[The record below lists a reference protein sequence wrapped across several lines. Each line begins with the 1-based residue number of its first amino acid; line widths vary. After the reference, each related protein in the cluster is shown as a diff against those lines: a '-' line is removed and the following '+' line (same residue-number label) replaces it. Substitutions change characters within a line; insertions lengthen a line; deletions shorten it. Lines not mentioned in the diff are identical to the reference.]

1 MFLNP
6 AKLFFLTSLMLSTLI
21 VMSSSSWF
29 SAWIALEINLLSFI
43 PLISNTS
50 NVLSSEAALKYFLT
64 QAMASA
70 VLLLFILFNQMSIN
84 FMPFMTN
91 PHYCNLLLSS
101 PLLLKLGAAPFHF
114 WFPSIME
121 GLDWFSCFILMTWQK
136 IAPMIILFNILTMVS
151 FFLMVMTSSVMVGSW
166 GGLNQISLR
175 KLMAYSSITHIGWML
190 AAMAY
195 NINILV
201 SLSSY
206 MLYPNSSNNSCLL
219 EKKSFPILKQMFFS
233 SLNPTFSI
241 IMFSGILS
249 LGGLPPFLGFL
260 PKWLV
265 IQSLTYENPFL
276 ITMMVIL
283 TLMTLFFYMRLSFTA
298 FLMFYPSNKWF
309 IEWSNSAMLLI
320 ISSTIIFLLP
330 VISIIPFNL

>member
-1 MFLNP
+1 MNP
-6 AKLFFLTSLMLSTLI
+6 AKLFFFSSLMLSTLI

-70 VLLLFILFNQMSIN
+70 ILLIFILINQMTLNFMSPMIN
-84 FMPFMTN
+84 FYLYNMF
-91 PHYCNLLLSS
+91 LSS

-121 GLDWFSCFILMTWQK
+121 GLDWLSSFTLMTWQK
-136 IAPMIILFNILTMVS
+136 IAPMIILFNIMSMTNFL
-151 FFLMVMTSSVMVGSW
+151 LMVMISSIMVGSW
-166 GGLNQISLR
+166 GGLNQVSLR

-190 AAMAY
+190 AAMIC
-195 NINILV
+195 NINIWYLYLLIYSILTLGMIFV
-201 SLSSY
+201 FSSKNLFY
-206 MLYPNSSNNSCLL
+206 
-219 EKKSFPILKQMFFS
+219 LKQIFFS

-241 IMFSGILS
+241 IMFSGLLS

-265 IQSLTYENPFL
+265 IQSLVYENTFL
-276 ITMMVIL
+276 ITTMVIL
-283 TLMTLFFYMRLSFTA
+283 TLMTLFFYMRLSLSA

-309 IEWSNSAMLLI
+309 IEWSNPSILLI
-320 ISSTIIFLLP
+320 SSSIIIFLLP
-330 VISIIPFNL
+330 TISIIPFNL

>member
-6 AKLFFLTSLMLSTLI
+6 AKLFFFSSLMLSTLI
-21 VMSSSSWF
+21 VMSSGSWF

-70 VLLLFILFNQMSIN
+70 ILLLFILLNQMTLN
-84 FMPFMTN
+84 FSSYVVSP
-91 PHYCNLLLSS
+91 YLCNLLLSS

-121 GLDWFSCFILMTWQK
+121 GLDWMSCFTLMTWQK
-136 IAPMIILFNILTMVS
+136 IAPMIILFNVLTMTN
-151 FFLMVMTSSVMVGSW
+151 FLLMVMISSIAVGSW
-166 GGLNQISLR
+166 GGLNQTSLR

-190 AAMAY
+190 AAMTC
-195 NINILV
+195 NINIW
-201 SLSSY
+201 Y
-206 MLYPNSSNNSCLL
+206 LYLLIYSILTLGMIFVFSSSNL
-219 EKKSFPILKQMFFS
+219 FYLKQMFFS

-241 IMFSGILS
+241 IMFSGLLS

-265 IQSLTYENPFL
+265 IQSLTYENTFL
-276 ITMMVIL
+276 ITTMVIL

-309 IEWSNSAMLLI
+309 IEWSNPSIILI
-320 ISSTIIFLLP
+320 TSSIVIFLLP
-330 VISIIPFNL
+330 TISIIPFNL

>member
-6 AKLFFLTSLMLSTLI
+6 AKLFFFSSLMLSTLI

-43 PLISNTS
+43 PLISSTS

-70 VLLLFILFNQMSIN
+70 ILLLFILFNQMSIN
-84 FMPFMTN
+84 LSPFMIS
-91 PHYCNLLLSS
+91 PFYCSLLLSS

-121 GLDWFSCFILMTWQK
+121 GLDWVSCFILMTWQK
-136 IAPMIILFNILTMVS
+136 IAPMIILFNILTMIN
-151 FFLMVMTSSVMVGSW
+151 FFLIVMMSSVMVGSW
-166 GGLNQISLR
+166 GGLNQTSLR

-190 AAMAY
+190 AAMTC
-195 NINILV
+195 NINTWYLYLLTYSILTLGMILV
-201 SLSSY
+201 FSSKNLFY
-206 MLYPNSSNNSCLL
+206 
-219 EKKSFPILKQMFFS
+219 LKQVFFS
-233 SLNPTFSI
+233 SFNPTFKI
-241 IMFSGILS
+241 ILFSGLLS

-265 IQSLTYENPFL
+265 IQSLAYENPFL
-276 ITMMVIL
+276 ITMMVVL

-298 FLMFYPSNKWF
+298 FLLFYPSNKWF
-309 IEWSNSAMLLI
+309 IEWSNPTIMLVTSSI
-320 ISSTIIFLLP
+320 IVFLLP
-330 VISIIPFNL
+330 TISIIPFNL